1 MTREAVERAVLE
13 ALAAVAPEADLASL
27 DRDRP
32 LREQVDLDSY
42 DYLNLMLELATRLG
56 VDIPERDYPGIS
68 ALRQLVDYLVPRV
81 REVPRT

>member
-1 MTREAVERAVLE
+1 MTREAVEHAVLE
-13 ALAAVAPEADLASL
+13 ALAAVAPEADPTSL

-32 LREQVDLDSY
+32 LREQVDIDSY
-42 DYLNLMLELATRLG
+42 DYLNLMLELVNRLG

-68 ALRQLVDYLVPRV
+68 ALRQLVDYLVPRA